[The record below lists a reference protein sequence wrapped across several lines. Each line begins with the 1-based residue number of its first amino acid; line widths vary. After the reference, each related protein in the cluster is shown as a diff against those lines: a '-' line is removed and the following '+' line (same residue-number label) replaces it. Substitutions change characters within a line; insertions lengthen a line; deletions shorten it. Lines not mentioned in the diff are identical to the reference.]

1 MSLDLPGFADPVQ
14 GSQSTFRAVLEAMAH
29 PGSVVT
35 AGTDLT
41 PPAPL
46 CQSAAAM
53 LLTLIDGDTSLHLA
67 AEAEAAREWIVFHT
81 TPRITEILGEAAFA
95 MALTMP
101 DLHRLAAGSDDG
113 PEEGATLIL
122 QVQGFGHGNRFD
134 LSGPGLATPRL
145 VQIAG
150 LPGNFALQWQE
161 NHARF
166 PRGVDLIL
174 CAGTALMAL
183 PRSLRIAAVRE
194 G

>member
-14 GSQSTFRAVLEAMAH
+14 GSQSTFRAVLDAMAH
-29 PGSVVT
+29 PGSIVR
-35 AGTDLT
+35 AGADLT

-53 LLTLIDGDTSLHLA
+53 LLTLIDGGTSLHLA
-67 AEAEAAREWIVFHT
+67 AEADAAREWIVFHT
-81 TPRITEILGEAAFA
+81 TPRITEILADADFA
-95 MALTMP
+95 LALTMP

-122 QVQGFGHGNRFD
+122 QVAGFGHGNRFD
-134 LSGPGLATPRL
+134 LTGPGLATPRL

-150 LPGNFALQWQE
+150 LPGNFGLQWQE
-161 NHARF
+161 NHSRF

-174 CAGTALMAL
+174 CAGTELMAL